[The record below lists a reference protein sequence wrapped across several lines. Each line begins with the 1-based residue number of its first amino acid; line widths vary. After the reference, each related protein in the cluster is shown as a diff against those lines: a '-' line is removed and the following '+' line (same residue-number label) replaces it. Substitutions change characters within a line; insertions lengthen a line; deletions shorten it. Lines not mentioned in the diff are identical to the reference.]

1 MNRAPVLRVLG
12 TALVALLLL
21 AAPARAQSNTA
32 EMLQQAIRLYEDLD
46 IDRSLVILQRIIS
59 PSSPFLVTEEQRVTA
74 FKFLGA
80 ALALQQGRDKRD
92 SAITFFRASIER
104 DPFTDLDPQTFSPSQ
119 VQVFREAGLA
129 TFKVGLRPVAVDT
142 IDPRTARFRFR
153 GLTTHAAHIRL
164 EVRSEGVSRGVI
176 YEGESDGIR
185 EFEWD
190 GLLTGGRLAPPG
202 RYELA
207 LIGESRRIT
216 VPQPVQDS
224 AHVYLE
230 LEWLHEP
237 LEDSLAPIG
246 AAALLP
252 EQHPAS
258 AAASDLLKG
267 AGIAAAA
274 LITQG
279 VLSSSQLGGNRTAMG
294 VVASGGAIAGVGAFF
309 YRQSHRA
316 IPQNMAE
323 NQRRRLQRD
332 QQNAGILQRNE
343 AKLRETRLSITPAAG
358 AGR

>member
-1 MNRAPVLRVLG
+1 VRRL
-12 TALVALLLL
+12 ALAVFVGLLI
-21 AAPARAQSNTA
+21 ASPARAQSNTA
-32 EMLQQAIRLYEDLD
+32 EMLQQAIGLYENLD
-46 IDRSLVILQRIIS
+46 IDRALVILQRIIS
-59 PSSPFLVTEEQRVTA
+59 PSSPFLVTEEQRVAA
-74 FKFLGA
+74 FKYLGA

-164 EVRSEGVSRGVI
+164 ELRSGGVSRGVI
-176 YEGESDGIR
+176 YDGESNGVR

-190 GLLTGGRLAPPG
+190 GLLSEGRLAPPG

-216 VPQPVQDS
+216 VPTPVQDS

-237 LEDSLAPIG
+237 LEDTLAQLG
-246 AAALLP
+246 AADLLP
-252 EQHPAS
+252 EQYQAS
-258 AAASDLLKG
+258 AATSDLLKG
-267 AGIAAAA
+267 AAVAAAA
-274 LITQG
+274 LLTQG

-323 NQRRRLQRD
+323 NQRRRLQRE
-332 QQNAGILQRNE
+332 QGNAAINQRND
-343 AKLRETRLSITPAAG
+343 AKLRETRMAIAPAAG